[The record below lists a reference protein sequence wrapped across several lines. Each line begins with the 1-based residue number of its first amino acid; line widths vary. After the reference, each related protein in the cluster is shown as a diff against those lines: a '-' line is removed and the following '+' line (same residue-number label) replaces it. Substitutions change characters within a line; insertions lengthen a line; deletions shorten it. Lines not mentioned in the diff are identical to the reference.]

1 MVREMIQKTLD
12 YVDSNIKED
21 ITAEELAEVAGY
33 SVFHFYR
40 LFQSA
45 VGIPVMQY
53 VLRRKLLYVIYEI
66 GLERKKTKWF
76 TSMVSKHIRASTE
89 LLSARSDILRRST
102 SGNIRQKDLIRLIFF
117 RRNTSWSVIS

>member
-1 MVREMIQKTLD
+1 MVREMIQKTLN

-66 GLERKKTKWF
+66 GLERKKNEVVYEYGF
-76 TSMVSKHIRASTE
+76 DIFG
-89 LLSARSDILRRST
+89 LLQSFYPRDRIYAGAVPPGI
-102 SGNIRQKDLIRLIFF
+102 
-117 RRNTSWSVIS
+117 

>member
-1 MVREMIQKTLD
+1 MVREAIQKTLD
-12 YVDSNIKED
+12 YVDNNIKED

-66 GLERKKTKWF
+66 GLERVWF
-76 TSMVSKHIRASTE
+76 RNIFG
-89 LLSARSDILRRST
+89 LLQSFYPRDRIY
-102 SGNIRQKDLIRLIFF
+102 SGAVPPGI
-117 RRNTSWSVIS
+117 

>member
-12 YVDSNIKED
+12 YVDGNVKED

-66 GLERKKTKWF
+66 GLGRKKKRSGLRVWF
-76 TSMVSKHIRASTE
+76 RNLFG
-89 LLSARSDILRRST
+89 LLQSFYPRDRIYAGAVPPGI
-102 SGNIRQKDLIRLIFF
+102 
-117 RRNTSWSVIS
+117 

>member
-53 VLRRKLLYVIYEI
+53 VLRRKLLYVIDEI
-66 GLERKKTKWF
+66 GLERKKNEVVYEYGFETY
-76 TSMVSKHIRASTE
+76 
-89 LLSARSDILRRST
+89 
-102 SGNIRQKDLIRLIFF
+102 SGF
-117 RRNTSWSVIS
+117 